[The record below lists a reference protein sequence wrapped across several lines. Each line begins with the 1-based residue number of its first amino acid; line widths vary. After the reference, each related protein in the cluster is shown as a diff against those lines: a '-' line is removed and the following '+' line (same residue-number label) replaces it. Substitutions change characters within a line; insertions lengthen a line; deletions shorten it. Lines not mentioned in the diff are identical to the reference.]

1 MFFLFRNLSQQLRL
15 MKHSISTAIH
25 YVNILFRYIVPHWQ
39 AIIKSNNGQKKK
51 DKRTNNDLQNN
62 TRKTKDRAALASL
75 KTRLNSGSL
84 VGEAV
89 PAPLH

>member
-1 MFFLFRNLSQQLRL
+1 

-25 YVNILFRYIVPHWQ
+25 YFNILFRYIVPHWQ

-62 TRKTKDRAALASL
+62 TRKTKDRAALP
-75 KTRLNSGSL
+75 GSL

-89 PAPLH
+89 PAPLIRSSMVFLTLCVWIREYY